1 VKVITIPAAVVKLK
15 LSCCGGQRLQS
26 LVVIE
31 LLRDDGDDRAPADDV
46 ITAQSTANNN
56 AALLSVSKV

>member
-1 VKVITIPAAVVKLK
+1 
-15 LSCCGGQRLQS
+15 
-26 LVVIE
+26 
-31 LLRDDGDDRAPADDV
+31 LRDDGDDRAPADDV